1 MRMSQTCYKQGRA
14 LWADKFRSSELDRSW
29 VFRMIRKAVCWEE
42 NGQQGEV
49 YKMRLK
55 KERGV
60 GLPGGG
66 VQVLS

>member
-1 MRMSQTCYKQGRA
+1 MDVQVIT
-14 LWADKFRSSELDRSW
+14 
-29 VFRMIRKAVCWEE
+29 KAMCWEE
-42 NGQQGEV
+42 NGQQGEM

-60 GLPGGG
+60 GLTGGG